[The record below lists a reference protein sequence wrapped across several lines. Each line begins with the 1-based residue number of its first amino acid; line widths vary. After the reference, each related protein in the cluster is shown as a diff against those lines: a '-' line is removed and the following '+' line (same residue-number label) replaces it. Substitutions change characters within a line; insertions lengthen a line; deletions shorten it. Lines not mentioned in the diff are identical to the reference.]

1 MKRCATF
8 FESLDPRNDQGMT
21 PTGILV
27 VLLLLQL
34 VVAAAIWYDATSR
47 RLEWGVGYSYVTT
60 LPLIGYFFVPVYL
73 SRRDAEP
80 QYDRPEMDVQQP
92 DAGVAWRLELPDPW
106 GLPRRF
112 ALTIVAVWRRYWL
125 YGIVVLT
132 SALFAAALALDAR
145 VNQAALAVCGAHWLF
160 ILGGANGYRDAA
172 FTLDID
178 DGTLTHEYVSGFILE
193 GSETKVSVDVDK
205 IDRVRVVPVGSHAV
219 VRLGYEDWLK
229 MNGPLAVAI
238 HRTRTQELLD
248 HLRGAGIRI
257 ETGGP
262 RVAAIRLFGALGVL
276 AVSPVVVTAQT
287 GELGGDLLLVF
298 LLVLIAWVLKQV
310 VSTVRRVV
318 TTDTESG

>member
-1 MKRCATF
+1 MRRCVTF
-8 FESLDPRNDQGMT
+8 FYSLDQRADQGMT
-21 PTGILV
+21 PTGLLL
-27 VLLLLQL
+27 VLLLLQV

-73 SRRDAEP
+73 SRRNTEP

-92 DAGVAWRLELPDPW
+92 DTGMAWRLELPDPW
-106 GLPRRF
+106 GMPRRF
-112 ALTIVAVWRRYWL
+112 ALTIIAVWRRYWL
-125 YGIVVLT
+125 YGILVLT
-132 SALFAAALALDAR
+132 LALFVTAVTVDAR

-160 ILGGANGYRDAA
+160 IWGGANGYRDAA
-172 FTLDID
+172 FSLDVD

-193 GSETKVSVDVDK
+193 GSETEVSVNVEK
-205 IDRVRVVPVGSHAV
+205 IDRVKMVPVGSHAV

-229 MNGPLAVAI
+229 MNGPLAVVI

-248 HLRGAGIRI
+248 HFDRAGIRTEI
-257 ETGGP
+257 SGP
-262 RVAAIRLFGALGVL
+262 RVAAVRLFGALGVL

-287 GELGGDLLLVF
+287 GEIGGDLLLIF

-318 TTDTESG
+318 TTGTGAG